1 MRSRYI
7 RDMSGPLA
15 GVEMVRAPEGPL
27 ALVRLTPEKQAVF
40 AARLELTGNISEASD
55 LVGISRNT
63 AYELRCKDPE
73 FDAACRQAL
82 ERATDRLE
90 RKVRHRAENG
100 SKRGVWYKGE
110 LVGHEREHHDTL
122 SMFMLKAH
130 RPDVYRPDVAAQ
142 INVGL
147 SLESSAKLSDA
158 ELEAVVARQIKRDP
172 PIDANIVNVI
182 NDSAQN
188 SNTLLSSGASHVAQ
202 PSAVQPSAK
211 GPKRSRGGGD
221 GLTTRTQRG
230 PKHQQ
235 QRASKRRFKNQTKK

>member
-1 MRSRYI
+1 MAGLVPGVQLMRRAE
-7 RDMSGPLA
+7 GATLA
-15 GVEMVRAPEGPL
+15 THFTGDQVVRF
-27 ALVRLTPEKQAVF
+27 T
-40 AARLELTGNISEASD
+40 ARLEETGSLSEASD
-55 LVGISRNT
+55 AIGVSRQA
-63 AYELRCKDPE
+63 AYDLRLKDPE
-73 FDAACRQAL
+73 FDQACQQAL

-100 SKRGVWYKGE
+100 SKRGVWYKGDK
-110 LVGHEREHHDTL
+110 VGEEREYHDTL
-122 SMFMLKAH
+122 SVFMLKAH